1 MSQTVHAHDHLRDHA
16 VHAAEAMSRA
26 DQRQRERRL
35 WLAFALTTAFM
46 LAEAI
51 GGVWTGS
58 LALIADAGHMF
69 NDAIALGVAVF
80 AARVA
85 GRPADAKR
93 SYGYGRIQVLAAF
106 ANAIGLIF
114 IAAFIAIEAVRRL
127 QEPVHILSGPM
138 FAIAIGGLFVNVIC
152 LYLLSTARGRSLN
165 IRSALAHVVG
175 DFFGSLAAILAAGL
189 VMWQGWNAADPILSI
204 LVAALIVA
212 GTGSVLWESAHI
224 LLEGTPRHID
234 SDAVIAGLRKKIPA
248 IADIHDVHIWSL
260 DTDEPLITLHAV
272 LHSGADQEVTLAA
285 IQEQLAAAFRIH
297 RATVQ
302 IEGGTCTAR
311 RTQLRAAR

>member
-1 MSQTVHAHDHLRDHA
+1 MSQTTHAHDHLRAH
-16 VHAAEAMSRA
+16 VGPA
-26 DQRQRERRL
+26 DMAKSDRLHHERRL
-35 WLAFALTTAFM
+35 WIAFALTTGFM

-51 GGVWTGS
+51 GGIWTGS
-58 LALIADAGHMF
+58 LALLADAGHMF

-106 ANAIGLIF
+106 ANAVGLIF
-114 IAAFIAIEAVRRL
+114 IAIFIAIEAVRRL

-138 FAIAIGGLFVNVIC
+138 FAIAIGGLLVNLVC
-152 LYLLSTARGRSLN
+152 LWLLSTTRGRSLN
-165 IRSALAHVVG
+165 VRSALAHVVG

-204 LVAALIVA
+204 FVAGLIVVGA
-212 GTGSVLWESAHI
+212 KNVLFESGHI

-234 SDAVIAGLRKKIPA
+234 SDAVVAGLRKKVPA

-272 LHSGADQEVTLAA
+272 LHSGADREASLVA
-285 IQEQLAAAFRIH
+285 IQDHLAIAFRIH

-302 IEGGTCTAR
+302 IEGGICTAG